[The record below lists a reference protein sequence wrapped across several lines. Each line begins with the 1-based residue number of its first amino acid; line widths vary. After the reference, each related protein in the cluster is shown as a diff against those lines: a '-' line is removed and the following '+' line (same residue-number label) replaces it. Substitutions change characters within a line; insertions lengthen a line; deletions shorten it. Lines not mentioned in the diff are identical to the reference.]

1 MVDDEPL
8 AEGWEAVTD
17 DEGRTYWWNT
27 ETNETTWTKPVAVV
41 AKKGLAAGGGPT
53 SPRGPP
59 QPGSTGSPRSI
70 APLDGCRCS
79 VAAGYLSKV
88 AGDKPEEKSSQLDD
102 LARLRQ
108 QGGTARPDSSSWQR
122 RSFPPTA
129 RGALVLAHGATP
141 PLGSGQSHGHLGC
154 PHSRPGAARRR
165 RSDFASGH
173 PGHRASQACL
183 VRATA
188 PRPYV
193 AEAAALC
200 TQAVTMP
207 TQAAPAAGSRL
218 GWRSSTN
225 RRRWRIIVAPAQ
237 SPLQRKTRRS
247 SSTAAWWAAWPLA
260 ERSNTSATAAEPHT
274 RGTHPLRTCTCAPAQ
289 PAHTQSFPR
298 SAVHSTYTPRWPSLP
313 SSHRP
318 SGHSLRQEGDCQG
331 GRASPSTRGGY
342 EQRSC
347 RRGAYAPR

>member
-1 MVDDEPL
+1 MPL
-8 AEGWEAVTD
+8 LGCCRLPQQGCRRQTRGEVQPARRSRQAKAARRHSTA
-17 DEGRTYWWNT
+17 RL
-27 ETNETTWTKPVAVV
+27 VV
-41 AKKGLAAGGGPT
+41 LAAAELSTYG
-53 SPRGPP
+53 SRRPR
-59 QPGSTGSPRSI
+59 
-70 APLDGCRCS
+70 AC
-79 VAAGYLSKV
+79 
-88 AGDKPEEKSSQLDD
+88 
-102 LARLRQ
+102 ARR
-108 QGGTARPDSSSWQR
+108 
-122 RSFPPTA
+122 
-129 RGALVLAHGATP
+129 HP

-173 PGHRASQACL
+173 PGHRASQTCL